1 MVRASSFEN
10 RGINMEQATIVT
22 GSIQNGEIL
31 TADEAAKYLGVS
43 YETLKRARYT
53 SKLNGQPAP
62 KHLRLNY
69 RTVVYRK
76 TTLDEWLNAL
86 EEFETGAE
94 ANTYLKAS

>member
-1 MVRASSFEN
+1 
-10 RGINMEQATIVT
+10 MEQMSKII
-22 GSIQNGEIL
+22 GSIQNGEIF
-31 TADEAAKYLGVS
+31 TSGEAAKYLGVS

-62 KHLRLNY
+62 KHMRLNY

-76 TTLDEWLNAL
+76 TSLDEWLNSL

-94 ANTYLKAS
+94 ANTALYEK